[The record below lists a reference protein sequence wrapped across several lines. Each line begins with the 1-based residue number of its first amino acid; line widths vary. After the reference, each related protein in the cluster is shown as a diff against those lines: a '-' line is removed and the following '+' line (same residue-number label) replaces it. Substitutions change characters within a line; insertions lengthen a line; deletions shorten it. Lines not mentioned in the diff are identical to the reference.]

1 MIPDFIHPIL
11 QKTVRSLLTEVF
23 DPSVIPMNKVIPFP
37 RLPLQSW
44 DGPFSK
50 KIEPVPSTLTH
61 WTYASD
67 IPSRK
72 KMKGMVHTNV
82 MATLN
87 VTPDSFSDGSLH
99 NTLPASIAYVQES
112 VAAGAT
118 IVDIGG
124 YSSRP
129 GSSFVSTEEELSRVL
144 PAVQALRN
152 PEMLR
157 QYEEQQHTSG
167 LFSSSPPPPP
177 DITKRVLDTPLSVD
191 TYRWEVAEAA
201 LQAGAN
207 CINDIY
213 AFTGPNYPPEE
224 KEAKKYM
231 TEMTA
236 VARRYASP
244 VVLMHSRG
252 DAKLNKDYSNYAY
265 VGNGENDD
273 DDGGGGG
280 MFVEGV
286 RVELGAKVEKVIK
299 EGVRRWLVIAD
310 PGIGFSKPLQGNL
323 EILRE
328 AVKIVENVLIGDGK
342 VIVNIISF
350 QILTFPFPSPLYLK
364 EHKYRNPLA
373 GFPLLIGVSKKSFLG
388 YVLAS
393 GPNARQTQAKDRT
406 WATAAAVSTSVQQNP
421 LIVRVHDVREMM
433 DVVNVTDA
441 IWF

>member
-1 MIPDFIHPIL
+1 
-11 QKTVRSLLTEVF
+11 
-23 DPSVIPMNKVIPFP
+23 
-37 RLPLQSW
+37 
-44 DGPFSK
+44 
-50 KIEPVPSTLTH
+50 
-61 WTYASD
+61 
-67 IPSRK
+67 
-72 KMKGMVHTNV
+72 VHTNV

-112 VAAGAT
+112 IAVGAT

-129 GSSFVSTEEELSRVL
+129 GSTFVSTEEELSRVL
-144 PAVQALRN
+144 PAIQALRN
-152 PEMLR
+152 PDILR
-157 QYEEQQHTSG
+157 QYEQHTTDP
-167 LFSSSPPPPP
+167 SSPPG
-177 DITKRVLDTPLSVD
+177 ITERILDTPLSVD

-224 KEAKKYM
+224 KEAKEYM
-231 TEMTA
+231 TKMTA
-236 VARRYASP
+236 LARRYVTP

-252 DAKLNKDYSNYAY
+252 DVKINKDYTNYAY
-265 VGNGENDD
+265 AGSGEN
-273 DDGGGGG
+273 DGGGGI
-280 MFVEGV
+280 FVEGV

-299 EGVRRWLVIAD
+299 EGLRRWLIIAD
-310 PGIGFSKPLQGNL
+310 PGIGYSKPLQGNL
-323 EILRE
+323 EVLRE
-328 AVKIVENVLIGDGK
+328 AVKIVEDVRIG
-342 VIVNIISF
+342 
-350 QILTFPFPSPLYLK
+350 K

-373 GFPLLIGVSKKSFLG
+373 GLPLLIGVSKKSFLG
-388 YVLAS
+388 FVLAS
-393 GPNARQTQAKDRT
+393 EPNARQTEAKDRS

-433 DVVNVTDA
+433 DVVHVTDA